1 MFMQTEQFITDVAQR
16 GHTED
21 RELAANISHA
31 TVEVL
36 CMYLPAQQ
44 TFDLAS
50 QLPRELAKSAEAGA
64 QQAEADARDISLEAF
79 FEQVAVRCHRPA
91 SEIEAG
97 ARAAAATFQNALSRG
112 ESIDVAL
119 DAPASLEAL
128 LTG

>member
-1 MFMQTEQFITDVAQR
+1 MQTEQFITDVAQR
-16 GHTED
+16 GPIED

-64 QQAEADARDISLEAF
+64 QQAEADARDISLAAF
-79 FEQVAVRCHRPA
+79 FEQVAIRCHRPA
-91 SEIEAG
+91 DEIEAG
-97 ARAAAATFQNALSRG
+97 ARAAASTFENALSRS
-112 ESIDVAL
+112 ESIDVVL